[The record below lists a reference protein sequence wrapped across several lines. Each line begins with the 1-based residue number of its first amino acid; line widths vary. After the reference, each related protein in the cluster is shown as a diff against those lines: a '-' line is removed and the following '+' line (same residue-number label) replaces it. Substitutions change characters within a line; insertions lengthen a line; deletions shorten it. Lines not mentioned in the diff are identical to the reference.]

1 MTALYGF
8 GMLLM
13 GIIAIMI
20 AGTIIYF
27 VIGRVMK
34 NESTT
39 D

>member
-27 VIGRVMK
+27 VIGREMK
-34 NESTT
+34 NDSTT